1 MELGRFGIWG
11 SGPWRL
17 DERAAEGGEVAA
29 ELESLGFGALWLGG
43 GQRRGFP
50 PRFRT
55 LLDATSRITV
65 ASGILSVWLAS
76 PEEVAAGVAALEA
89 GHPGRFLLGLGVS
102 HAPLVERLGERYQRP
117 YRRMVDY
124 LDALDQLDQ
133 LNQLDRERPPVP
145 ADRRVLAALGP
156 RMLALAAARAAGAHP
171 YFVPV
176 EHTASARET
185 LGPGPLLAPEQGVV
199 LERDPDRAR
208 RIARAH
214 VVRYLAMPNYTNN
227 LRTLGFGDDDLKG
240 EGSDRLVDAVVSWGD
255 PETVARRVR
264 EHHQAGADHV
274 CVQVLSERTER
285 EFPRAEYR
293 ELAAALFG

>member
-1 MELGRFGIWG
+1 VDLGRFGIWG

-43 GQRRGFP
+43 GQQRGFP
-50 PRFRT
+50 PRFRAV
-55 LLDATSRITV
+55 LDATSRITV

-76 PEEVAAGVAALEA
+76 PEEAAAGVAALEA
-89 GHPGRFLLGLGVS
+89 THPGRFLLGLGVS
-102 HAPLVERLGERYQRP
+102 HPPLVERLGERYQRP
-117 YRRMVDY
+117 YRRMNGY
-124 LDALDQLDQ
+124 LDE
-133 LNQLDRERPPVP
+133 LDRRRPPVP
-145 ADRRVLAALGP
+145 AGRRVLAALGP

-176 EHTASARET
+176 EHTAKARQA
-185 LGPGPLLAPEQGVV
+185 LGSGPLLAPEQGVV
-199 LERDPDRAR
+199 LERDRERAH

-214 VVRYLAMPNYTNN
+214 VARYLALPNYTNN
-227 LRTLGFGDDDLKG
+227 LRTLGFGDDDLDG
-240 EGSDRLVDAVVSWGD
+240 EGSDRLVDAVVAWGD

-264 EHHQAGADHV
+264 EHHHAGADHV
-274 CVQVLSERTER
+274 CVQVLCERSER
-285 EFPRAEYR
+285 EFPRTEYR

>member
-1 MELGRFGIWG
+1 MELGRFGLWG

-17 DERAAEGGEVAA
+17 DQRAAEGGEVAA
-29 ELESLGFGALWLGG
+29 ELESLGFGTLWLGG
-43 GQRRGFP
+43 GQQRGFP

-76 PEEVAAGVAALEA
+76 PEEAAAGVAALEA
-89 GHPGRFLLGLGVS
+89 AHPGRFLLGLGVS

-124 LDALDQLDQ
+124 LDALDR
-133 LNQLDRERPPVP
+133 LDRQRPPVP

-176 EHTASARET
+176 EHTARARQT
-185 LGPGPLLAPEQGVV
+185 LGSGPLLAPEQGVV
-199 LERDPDRAR
+199 LERDPERAR

-214 VVRYLAMPNYTNN
+214 VARYLAMPNYTNN
-227 LRTLGFGDDDLKG
+227 LRRFGFGDDDLDG
-240 EGSDRLVDAVVSWGD
+240 DGSDRLVDAVVAWGD

-274 CVQVLSERTER
+274 CVQLLSERTER

>member
-1 MELGRFGIWG
+1 VELGRFGIWG

-43 GQRRGFP
+43 GQQRGFP
-50 PRFRT
+50 PRFRA
-55 LLDATSRITV
+55 LLDATSRIIV

-76 PEEVAAGVAALEA
+76 PEEATAGVAALEA
-89 GHPGRFLLGLGVS
+89 APPGRFLLGLGVS
-102 HAPLVERLGERYQRP
+102 HAPLVARFGERYQRP

-124 LDALDQLDQ
+124 LDD
-133 LNQLDRERPPVP
+133 LDRQRQPVP

-176 EHTASARET
+176 EHTARARQT
-185 LGPGPLLAPEQGVV
+185 LGAGPLLAPEQGVV
-199 LERDPDRAR
+199 LERDPESAR

-214 VVRYLAMPNYTNN
+214 VARYLAMPNYTNN

-240 EGSDRLVDAVVSWGD
+240 DGSDRLVDAVIAWGD

>member
-1 MELGRFGIWG
+1 VNLGRFGIWG

-29 ELESLGFGALWLGG
+29 ELESLGFGAVWLGG
-43 GQRRGFP
+43 GQQPGFP
-50 PRFRT
+50 PRFRA

-76 PEEVAAGVAALEA
+76 PEVVAAGVAGLEA
-89 GHPGRFLLGLGVS
+89 AHPGRFLLGLGVS
-102 HAPLVERLGERYQRP
+102 HPPMVERLGGRYLRP

-124 LDALDQLDQ
+124 LDALDHQQ
-133 LNQLDRERPPVP
+133 PPVP

-156 RMLALAAARAAGAHP
+156 RMLALGATRAAGAHP
-171 YFVPV
+171 YFVTV
-176 EHTASARET
+176 EHTGRARKV
-185 LGPGPLLAPEQGVV
+185 LGSGPLLAPEQGVV
-199 LERDPDRAR
+199 LERDPERAR
-208 RIARAH
+208 RIARSH
-214 VVRYLAMPNYTNN
+214 VARYLALPNYTNN
-227 LRTLGFGDDDLKG
+227 LRTLGFGDDDLAG
-240 EGSDRLVDAVVSWGD
+240 EGSDRLVDAVVAWGD
-255 PETVARRVR
+255 PETVAKRVG

-274 CVQVLSERTER
+274 CIQVLSERTER

>member
-1 MELGRFGIWG
+1 VELGRFGIWG

-17 DERAAEGGEVAA
+17 DQRAAEGGEVAA
-29 ELESLGFGALWLGG
+29 ELESLGFGTLWPGG
-43 GQRRGFP
+43 GQQRGFP

-76 PEEVAAGVAALEA
+76 PQEVAAGVAALEA
-89 GHPGRFLLGLGVS
+89 AHPGRFLLGLGVS
-102 HAPLVERLGERYQRP
+102 HAPLVERLGERYRRP

-124 LDALDQLDQ
+124 LDDLDH
-133 LNQLDRERPPVP
+133 LDRERPSVP
-145 ADRRVLAALGP
+145 ADRRMLAALGP

-176 EHTASARET
+176 EHTARARQT
-185 LGPGPLLAPEQGVV
+185 LGAGPLLAPEQGVV
-199 LERDPDRAR
+199 LERDPERAR

-214 VVRYLAMPNYTNN
+214 VARYLAMPNYTNN
-227 LRTLGFGDDDLKG
+227 LRRFGFGDDDLDG
-240 EGSDRLVDAVVSWGD
+240 DGSDRLVDAVVAWGD

-274 CVQVLSERTER
+274 CVQLLSERTER